1 MKKTAL
7 FVILGVGSLA
17 ATALGVPPAAA
28 LPSLIQGPSSS
39 QTPYLVRLKPGVVTK
54 SVLTTGDAVGGYR
67 MAGIPD
73 GLGAY
78 DNGDDT
84 FTVLLNHEIPNT
96 AGVVRA
102 HGGRGAF
109 VSKWTVEKETLEV
122 RHGEDLIKRLYRWD
136 RTNSQW
142 ERVPDGSPL
151 LNMSRLCSAD
161 LPVDAFYDAATGLGT
176 RQRIFMN
183 GEEAGL
189 EGRGLG
195 TVVTGPDAG
204 SSYDL
209 PWLGRFSW
217 ENSVAK
223 PDAGARTV
231 VAGLHDAGGGQVYFY
246 VGSKKDTGTDVER
259 AGLTG
264 GELYGIKID
273 SVSVETDATTLPS
286 ESASFS
292 LVPLGDVSQLSGAQL
307 DALSKSSGVSGLNR
321 PEDGS
326 WDPSDPHNFYFNT
339 TAAFNG
345 ISRIWKLRFSD
356 PSNVLKGGIATI
368 EASSPPFDPAKPNVE
383 QAGPR
388 MFDNLTVNERGHV
401 ISLEDTGNNAYVA
414 GVYEYNPDTANLAR
428 IAEHD
433 RDRFEAGS
441 PGFITQD
448 EESSGVIPAPFLGAG
463 KYLIDVQ
470 NHKPS
475 SDPELVEGG
484 QLLVLQAPPGES
496 VDR

>member
-17 ATALGVPPAAA
+17 ATAVGVPPASA

-39 QTPYLVRLKPGVVTK
+39 QTPYLVRLKSGVVTK
-54 SVLTTGDAVGGYR
+54 SVLTTGDAVAGYR

-78 DNGDDT
+78 DNGDGT
-84 FTVLLNHEIPNT
+84 FTVLMNHEIPNT
-96 AGVVRA
+96 AGIVRA

-109 VSKWTVEKETLEV
+109 VSKWTVDNKTLEV

-136 RTNSQW
+136 TTNSQW
-142 ERVPDGSPL
+142 EPVTSGSPL
-151 LNMSRLCSAD
+151 LSLGRLCSAD

-183 GEEAGL
+183 GEETGL
-189 EGRGLG
+189 EGRGIG

-223 PDAGARTV
+223 PDAGTRTV
-231 VAGLHDAGGGQVYFY
+231 VAGLHDTGGGQVYFY
-246 VGSKKDTGTDVER
+246 VGSKKTTGTDVEK

-264 GELYGIKID
+264 GTLYGIKID
-273 SVSVETDATTLPS
+273 GVSTESDATRLPGG
-286 ESASFS
+286 SASFS
-292 LVPLGDVSQLSGAQL
+292 LVPLGDVSQLTGSQI
-307 DALSKSSGVSGLNR
+307 DALSKSKGVSGMNR

-326 WDPSDPHNFYFNT
+326 WDPSDPRNFYFNT

-345 ISRIWKLRFSD
+345 ISRIWKLRLNN
-356 PSNVLKGGIATI
+356 PSNVLDGGVATI
-368 EASSPPFDPAKPNVE
+368 ETSSPAFDQGKSNAE

-388 MFDNLTVNERGHV
+388 MLDNMTVNKGGQV

-414 GVYEYNPDTANLAR
+414 GVYQYDPGSGNLAR

-433 RDRFEAGS
+433 RSRFEVGS

-484 QLLVLQAPPGES
+484 QLLVLQIPPGAP
-496 VDR
+496 VGG